1 VSGPSKDSL
10 YELLVQSLATWQ
22 VVGSV
27 DRTASGELFIRAGV
41 IEICIERAP
50 KHLPFRWMVSAGGRK
65 RGALSIVAVLRQV
78 RAALDPGFVPN
89 NRVRIAVSPSVPS

>member
-22 VVGSV
+22 VAGSV
-27 DRTASGELFIRAGV
+27 ERTASGELFIRAGA
-41 IEICIERAP
+41 IEISIERAP
-50 KHLPFRWMVSAGGRK
+50 KHLPFRWMVSVGGRK